1 MIRFHRSYL
10 LVSACLLLW
19 LSSLPGCNA
28 EPDAVAISIEA
39 WGNMESHVVGG
50 QRQRDVERSVRIGRF
65 IDSRRDRSI
74 LGAKSGRW
82 GALDS
87 CIFTVKEGDLG
98 SATARALSRYL
109 KTTGWK
115 IRTID
120 EGTAPKLFV
129 SGEIIEMQVNAS
141 SNLFSTHVTTSVILL
156 VEEEDQKTNKRSAAR
171 LSGSGSTNVLWFS
184 ADDAQF
190 LLGQALTEAFQ
201 QWLSTTEENVNR
213 QVTGA
218 HLESN

>member
-1 MIRFHRSYL
+1 MIRFHRFYL

-39 WGNMESHVVGG
+39 LGNKESHVVGG
-50 QRQRDVERSVRIGRF
+50 QRQGIERSVRIGRF

-120 EGTAPKLFV
+120 EGTAPKLFI

-156 VEEEDQKTNKRSAAR
+156 IEEEDQKTNKRSAAR
-171 LSGSGSTNVLWFS
+171 LTGSGSRNVFWFGP
-184 ADDAQF
+184 DDAES
-190 LLGQALTEAFQ
+190 LLKDSLIDAFHQWSPGMDGNEQMVGSHPEAD
-201 QWLSTTEENVNR
+201 
-213 QVTGA
+213 
-218 HLESN
+218 